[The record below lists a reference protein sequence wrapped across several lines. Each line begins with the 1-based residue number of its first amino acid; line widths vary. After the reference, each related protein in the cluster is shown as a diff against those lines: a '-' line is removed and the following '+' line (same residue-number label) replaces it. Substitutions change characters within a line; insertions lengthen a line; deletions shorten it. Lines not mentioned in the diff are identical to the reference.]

1 MDLTPLVT
9 TFGIIALA
17 ELGDK
22 TQLATITLSCKYR
35 PLPVFVG
42 AMLAVI
48 IVDGISILAGTALA
62 GLLPLQLLRLISAAI
77 FIVFGVKNLIPND
90 DEKINIKKS
99 KPALLASF
107 SMLALM
113 ELGDK
118 TQFSVIALT
127 IKYNAPLLIFVGMAV
142 AFAILMGL
150 GVLIGYRLM
159 NFMPKRYLKIITSTM
174 FLIFGLLFIA
184 EALKQ

>member
-22 TQLATITLSCKYR
+22 TQLAVITLSCRYR
-35 PLPVFVG
+35 PLSVFVG

-48 IVDGISILAGTALA
+48 AIDGISILIGTALA
-62 GLLPLQLLRLISAAI
+62 GLLPLQLLKLISAAI
-77 FIVFGVKNLIPND
+77 FISFGIKNLIPND
-90 DEKINIKKS
+90 EEKIDVKKS
-99 KPALLASF
+99 KPALLTSF
-107 SMLALM
+107 SMLALL

-118 TQFSVIALT
+118 TQFSVIALA
-127 IKYNAPLLIFVGMAV
+127 IKYNTPLFIFVGMAA
-142 AFAILMGL
+142 AFALLMGL

-159 NFMPKRYLKIITSTM
+159 KFMPKRYLKIITSAV
-174 FLIFGLLFIA
+174 FLIIGVLILA
-184 EALKQ
+184 EALIK